1 MILLS
6 NRCAW
11 PRTLGVLSAALVLA
25 FAVSAHA
32 DGASPESAS
41 AEQEKQAQERYEQGV
56 QHYKANHFDEAAE
69 AFRASV
75 EIVASP
81 NARLMYARALRESGK
96 IEQAYEQLALTQQ
109 EASELSVR
117 LPKYASTGESAEA
130 EMTALLKRTAA
141 IRVEIRGAD
150 PGSVEVVVGER
161 SVPRKLWRAIA
172 VKPGTYAVTA
182 RAADGRRARVS
193 LDVEQGQV
201 ADVELEL
208 TANGAGASAAPA
220 AAGSAVAAAPAAE
233 ADQGAARSDH
243 PLRPWAFVAGGI
255 GLVGVATFAV
265 AGAMSRSTF
274 ATLEDD
280 CPNKQCPADS
290 QQDID
295 RGKTEQLVA
304 NVGLAVGAVGL
315 AAGVALFV
323 VDLGSG
329 SATPATS
336 VRVAAS
342 TGGVRVAGSF

>member
-1 MILLS
+1 MVSLAG
-6 NRCAW
+6 RRAAR
-11 PRTLGVLSAALVLA
+11 RTFGVISAALVLA
-25 FAVSAHA
+25 IAVSAHA
-32 DGASPESAS
+32 DGASPESAG
-41 AEQEKQAQERYEQGV
+41 AEQQKQAQERYEQGV
-56 QHYKANHFDEAAE
+56 QHYKANRFDEATE

-96 IEQAYEQLALTQQ
+96 LEQAYEQLALTQQ
-109 EASELSVR
+109 EASELAVR

-130 EMTALLKRTAA
+130 EMAALLKKTAA

-150 PGSVEVVVGER
+150 PGGVEVVVGER
-161 SVPRKLWRAIA
+161 TVPRKLWRAIA
-172 VKPGTYAVTA
+172 VKPGTHAVTA
-182 RAADGRRARVS
+182 RSADGKRASVS

-208 TANGAGASAAPA
+208 TAGATGTSAPQPGAR
-220 AAGSAVAAAPAAE
+220 GVAAAPAAE
-233 ADQGAARSDH
+233 ADQGATPSSH
-243 PLRPWAFVAGGI
+243 PLRPWAFVLGGV
-255 GLVGVATFAV
+255 GVVGVATFAV
-265 AGAMSRSTF
+265 AGSMSRSTF

-280 CPNKQCPADS
+280 CPNKACPADS

-329 SATPATS
+329 SANVPATS
-336 VRVAAS
+336 VRVAVSPA
-342 TGGVRVAGSF
+342 GLAVAGSF